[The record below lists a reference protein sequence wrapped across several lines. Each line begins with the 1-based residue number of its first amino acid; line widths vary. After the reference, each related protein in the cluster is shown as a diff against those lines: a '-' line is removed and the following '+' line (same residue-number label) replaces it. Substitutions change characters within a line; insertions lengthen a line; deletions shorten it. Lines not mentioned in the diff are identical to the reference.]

1 VKAATE
7 RRVEVGI
14 TNTAWQRESR
24 KETLWM
30 LRERG
35 AMLVQ
40 INISRFSL
48 SLCLSLSF
56 CLSFSP
62 SLLLLPH
69 LEARAVTAPAYSQ
82 ITYRKVNV

>member
-1 VKAATE
+1 VSAATQ
-7 RRVEVGI
+7 RGVEVGI
-14 TNTAWQRESR
+14 TITAWQRESG

-30 LRERG
+30 LGERG
-35 AMLVQ
+35 EMLVQ

-48 SLCLSLSF
+48 
-56 CLSFSP
+56 

-69 LEARAVTAPAYSQ
+69 LEARAVTAPACSQ